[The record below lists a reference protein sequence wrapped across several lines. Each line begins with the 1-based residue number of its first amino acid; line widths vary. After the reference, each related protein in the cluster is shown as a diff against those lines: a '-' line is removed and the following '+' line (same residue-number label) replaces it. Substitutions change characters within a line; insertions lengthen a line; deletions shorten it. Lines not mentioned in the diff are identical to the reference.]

1 MIVVDRGKSS
11 GTLSTGVSEPDRGV
25 GCPSACGYHVR
36 VVINSWCVSQ
46 LSQVNPDISV
56 FQVDLIRLESLLL
69 YGVFQRS

>member
-1 MIVVDRGKSS
+1 
-11 GTLSTGVSEPDRGV
+11 VSLTTVLAVHPLAVIMSE
-25 GCPSACGYHVR
+25 